1 MSQRAKPQDLYETQ
15 EQFRDDEL
23 VEFIKFNPSKAEVE
37 LGETTYHAIS
47 QELVNE

>member
-1 MSQRAKPQDLYETQ
+1 MTFQDLHESQ
-15 EQFRDDEL
+15 EEFKSDEL
-23 VEFIKFNPSKAEVE
+23 EEYIRFNPSKAEVE

>member
-1 MSQRAKPQDLYETQ
+1 MKQDNLYETQ